1 MEYIS
6 GFYSFVTNGVPSYTQ
21 TCYDIKWGLEYW
33 YSNVND
39 FSPQTFSKDLQK
51 YALPYFEVK
60 KDLAVIVG
68 LAVLWTILRYAL
80 TFAVF
85 QVCLI
90 IYVNLLLKNIQMEYA
105 AWSWIIK
112 FNIIMIKFKFKR
124 FDFKFT

>member
-85 QVCLI
+85 QVCFSGMFN
-90 IYVNLLLKNIQMEYA
+90 NLRKPTSKEYSDGVCRMVMDHQIQYHY
-105 AWSWIIK
+105 
-112 FNIIMIKFKFKR
+112 
-124 FDFKFT
+124 D